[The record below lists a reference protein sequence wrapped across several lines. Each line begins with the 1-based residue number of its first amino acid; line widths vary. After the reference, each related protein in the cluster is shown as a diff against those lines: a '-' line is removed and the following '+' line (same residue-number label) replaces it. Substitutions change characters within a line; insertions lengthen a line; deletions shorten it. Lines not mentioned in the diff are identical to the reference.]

1 MFSYEGIG
9 STTQHSP
16 VQQLLAA
23 LSGSVTQSGDALS
36 ASSAPSG
43 DAHPVPGA
51 PSGDALSA
59 SSAPSD
65 GAQSTGQSSQPKPT
79 LKLVDRNR
87 WGQRAL
93 AKTALVKRDFSLAK
107 RHIDKLAKQAKSRKD
122 MPAYAS
128 ALNETAFINILM
140 GKPDVA
146 SMLYRQIYEIWKTL
160 RMQHNSVG
168 FNDYMFFLWD
178 YSVFLRNQNE
188 DALAERLEKKL
199 ERSTMGISMTFINF
213 SRAERLADRGQF
225 IMAEQ
230 FYEDAFVEAG
240 LRKDL
245 NMQLRIADRLAP
257 VYQITGKK
265 EVAELLY
272 EKKALMEKAR
282 CTSMIGRRA

>member
-1 MFSYEGIG
+1 M
-9 STTQHSP
+9 
-16 VQQLLAA
+16 L
-23 LSGSVTQSGDALS
+23 
-36 ASSAPSG
+36 
-43 DAHPVPGA
+43 
-51 PSGDALSA
+51 
-59 SSAPSD
+59 
-65 GAQSTGQSSQPKPT
+65 KP
-79 LKLVDRNR
+79 VDRNR

-93 AKTALVKRDFSLAK
+93 AKTALLKRDFTLAK
-107 RHIDKLAKQAKSRKD
+107 RYIDKLATRAKDRKD

-146 SMLYRQIYEIWKTL
+146 QMLYRQIHEIWKSL
-160 RMQHNSVG
+160 RMAHNSVG

-199 ERSTMGISMTFINF
+199 ERLTMGMSMTFIHF

-225 IMAEQ
+225 NMAEQ

-240 LRKDL
+240 MHKDL

-257 VYQITGKK
+257 VYQITGKND
-265 EVAELLY
+265 VAEHLY
-272 EKKALMEKAR
+272 EKKMKMERAR
-282 CTSMIGRRA
+282 CLSMFGKRS